1 MHFAFLG
8 TSSALPSP
16 RRDNTSMVFVGRSDA
31 VLVDC
36 GGSPL
41 QKLLLAAVDPATLV
55 HVVITHLHVD
65 HAYGLPALVQSL
77 ILTRR
82 EAPLT
87 VSCREEHVEPLR
99 AVLGAFGLLGR
110 PGAFPLEL
118 AGVPARQGAFPL
130 ELAGVPA
137 RPGAAVAATASF
149 RITAAP
155 NDHGSMPNLAVRVDA
170 GDVGGVVYS
179 SDTSP
184 CDAVV
189 ELARGAETLVHE
201 ATFSAG
207 RDSGRVGAHST
218 AAEAGE
224 IAARAGVRRLILTHI
239 DPAFHDDPASLVR
252 EAATRFSGEVEIA
265 EELVPYPFVALRGE
279 P

>member
-1 MHFAFLG
+1 VHFAFLG

-16 RRDNTSMVFVGRSDA
+16 RRDNTAMVFVGRSDS

-41 QKLLLAAVDPATLV
+41 QKLLLAAVDPATLA
-55 HVVITHLHVD
+55 HVVIT
-65 HAYGLPALVQSL
+65 ALVQSL

-99 AVLGAFGLLGR
+99 AVLGAFGLLSR

-118 AGVPARQGAFPL
+118 VGVPARQGAP
-130 ELAGVPA
+130 
-137 RPGAAVAATASF
+137 VASTASF

-155 NDHGSMPNLAVRVDA
+155 NDHGTMPNLAVRVEA
-170 GDVGGVVYS
+170 PGGGTVVYS
-179 SDTSP
+179 SDTAP

-201 ATFSAG
+201 ATFTAARESP
-207 RDSGRVGAHST
+207 RVGAHST

-239 DPAFHDDPASLVR
+239 DPAFHDDPALLVR
-252 EAATRFSGEVEIA
+252 EAAARFPGEVEIA
-265 EELVPYPFVALRGE
+265 EELVPYPIPARASGLAR
-279 P
+279 

>member
-1 MHFAFLG
+1 VHFAFLG

-16 RRDNTSMVFVGRSDA
+16 RRDNSAMVFVGPRDC

-36 GGSPL
+36 GGSPM
-41 QKLLLAAVDPATLV
+41 QKLLLAAVDPATLA
-55 HVVITHLHVD
+55 HVVITHLHAD

-77 ILTRR
+77 ILMRR

-99 AVLGAFGLLGR
+99 AVLAAFGLLGR
-110 PGAFPLEL
+110 PGAFPLAL
-118 AGVPARQGAFPL
+118 TGVAARQGAP
-130 ELAGVPA
+130 
-137 RPGAAVAATASF
+137 VAATASF

-170 GDVGGVVYS
+170 GEAGAVVYS

-207 RDSGRVGAHST
+207 RKSERVGAHST

-224 IAARAGVRRLILTHI
+224 IAARAGVHRLILTHI

-252 EAATRFSGEVEIA
+252 EAAARFPGEVEIA
-265 EELVPYPFVALRGE
+265 EELVPYPIPARARGFAR
-279 P
+279 

>member
-1 MHFAFLG
+1 
-8 TSSALPSP
+8 
-16 RRDNTSMVFVGRSDA
+16 MVFVGRNDS

-41 QKLLLAAVDPATLV
+41 QKLLLAAVDPATLA

-110 PGAFPLEL
+110 PGAFALEL
-118 AGVPARQGAFPL
+118 AGVPTRQGAP
-130 ELAGVPA
+130 
-137 RPGAAVAATASF
+137 VAATASF

-155 NDHGSMPNLAVRVDA
+155 NDHGTMPNLAVRVDA
-170 GDVGGVVYS
+170 ADGGAVVYS

-201 ATFSAG
+201 ATFTAA
-207 RDSGRVGAHST
+207 RESGRVGAHST

-224 IAARAGVRRLILTHI
+224 IAARAAVRRLILTHI
-239 DPAFHDDPASLVR
+239 DPAFHDDPSSLVR
-252 EAATRFSGEVEIA
+252 EAAARFSGEVEIA
-265 EELVPYPFVALRGE
+265 EELVPYPIRRGLAR
-279 P
+279 